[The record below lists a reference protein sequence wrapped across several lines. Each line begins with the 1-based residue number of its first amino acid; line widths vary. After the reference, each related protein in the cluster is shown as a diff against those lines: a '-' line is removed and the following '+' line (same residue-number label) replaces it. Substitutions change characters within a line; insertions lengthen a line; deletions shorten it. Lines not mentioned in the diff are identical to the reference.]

1 MRANLLL
8 LVSVSVECLQD
19 SVPVLNLVLGR
30 ALAVQQAEG
39 QQEVLVNLVCLLA
52 VILVLER
59 SRLEKLDQN
68 AAVVLQISPGW
79 RRKLFP
85 E

>member
-8 LVSVSVECLQD
+8 LVSVGVDRLQD

-39 QQEVLVNLVCLLA
+39 QQEVLVNLVCLLT

-68 AAVVLQISPGW
+68 TAVVLQISPGW